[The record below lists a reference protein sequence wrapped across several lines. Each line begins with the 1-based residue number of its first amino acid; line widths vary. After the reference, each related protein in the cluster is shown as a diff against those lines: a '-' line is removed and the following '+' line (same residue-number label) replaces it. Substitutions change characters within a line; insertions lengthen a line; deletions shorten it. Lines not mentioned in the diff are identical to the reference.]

1 MVNNDIKI
9 NMPKEVEYIITT
21 LDEKGYEAYAV
32 GGCIRDSFLNRI
44 PQDWDITTDA
54 KGDQVIKI
62 FKSLGFNVVETGIK
76 YGTVTVFI
84 NSIGYEVTT
93 YRIDGNYLDG
103 RHPEKVEFTDN
114 LKEDLSRRDFTVNA
128 MAYNNKTGLV
138 DYYNGIGD
146 LENRIIKSVG
156 NPLNRFSEDAL
167 RMIRGVRFSA
177 QLNFNIEKDTK
188 DAIKKLSRNIKNVS
202 IERIRI
208 EFNKILLSPN
218 VYKIKE
224 LNQCG
229 LLESFF
235 PEYNICEE
243 IIQNNKYHIY
253 NVGDHLICSA
263 ENVDKKLHLKLTM
276 LLHDIGK
283 PKCKTTDNDGVDHFY
298 GHEKISSEMARIIL
312 RRLKYDNKTVDK
324 VTSLIKYHHYPI
336 ENKRNIKKLLNKIG
350 LELFRDLL
358 KVKEGD
364 IRAQNPIFFNNRYK
378 SILKAEE
385 ILDEILKY
393 KECFTLKDLAI
404 DGKDLINLGYK
415 NGKDIGKTLN
425 SLLELVLKNPELNKK
440 EELIKYIKKEE
451 I

>member
-1 MVNNDIKI
+1 MINKNIKI

-21 LDEKGYEAYAV
+21 LEEQGHEAYAV
-32 GGCIRDSFLNRI
+32 GGCIRDSLLNRM

-54 KGDQVIKI
+54 KVDEVIKI
-62 FKSLGFNVVETGIK
+62 FKSLGLNVVETGIK

-84 NSIGYEVTT
+84 NFIGYELTT

-103 RHPEKVEFTDN
+103 RHPEKVEFTNN
-114 LKEDLSRRDFTVNA
+114 LKEDLSRRDFTINA
-128 MAYNNKTGLV
+128 MAYNNKSGLV
-138 DYYNGIGD
+138 DYYNGRED
-146 LENRIIKSVG
+146 LENKIIKSVG
-156 NPLNRFSEDAL
+156 DPLNRFSEDAL

-177 QLNFNIEKDTK
+177 QLNFNIEKSTR
-188 DAIKKLSRNIKNVS
+188 DAIKRLSENIKNVS
-202 IERIRI
+202 VERIRV

-229 LLESFF
+229 LLKSFF
-235 PEYNICEE
+235 LEYNICEE
-243 IIQNNKYHIY
+243 TMQNNKYHIY

-263 ENVDKKLHLKLTM
+263 QNVDNKLHLKLTM

-283 PKCKTTDNDGVDHFY
+283 PKCKTTDNDGIDHFY

-312 RRLKYDNKTVDK
+312 RRLKYDNKTIDK
-324 VTSLIKYHHYPI
+324 VSFLIKYHHYPI

-350 LELFRDLL
+350 LEPFRDLL

-364 IRAQNPIFFNNRYK
+364 IKAQNLMFFNNRYK
-378 SILKAEE
+378 SILKAEK

-393 KECFTLKDLAI
+393 KECFTLKNLAI

-451 I
+451 T